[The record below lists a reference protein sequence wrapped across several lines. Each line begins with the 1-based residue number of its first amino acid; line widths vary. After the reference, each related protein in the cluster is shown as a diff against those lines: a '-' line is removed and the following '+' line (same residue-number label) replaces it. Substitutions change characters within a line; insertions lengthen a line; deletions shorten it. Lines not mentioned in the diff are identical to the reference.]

1 MGALVDIS
9 RIAVARVPDTE
20 SNERP
25 REAVIGVLGQAE
37 DKPEWRPGR
46 ARLAKRNVELATGG
60 EPDSV
65 RSFCFASL
73 PCEPNPA
80 SFDFPAGALR
90 LNPGR
95 GMRVKAL
102 DLLPPLDRRELDR
115 YRRQRAAPGI
125 ASPRRQRES
134 PR

>member
-1 MGALVDIS
+1 MGALVDVPSIT
-9 RIAVARVPDTE
+9 IARMPDTK

-25 REAVIGVLGQAE
+25 REAVIGVLRQAE
-37 DKPEWRPGR
+37 DKPKWRPGR
-46 ARLAKRNVELATGG
+46 ARLAKWNVELATAG

-65 RSFCFASL
+65 RPFCLTSL
-73 PCEPNPA
+73 PCKPNPA
-80 SFDFPAGALR
+80 SFDFPAGTLR

-102 DLLPPLDRRELDR
+102 DLLPPLDRWELDR
-115 YRRQRAAPGI
+115 YRRQRAASGI